1 MKRITDAQRRARLAR
16 RHHLAPT
23 TRARDPVTVARDLVA
38 LHATDPT
45 TVHLSAA
52 LRTTAG
58 TVAPM
63 EQALYDDRSLVRM
76 LGMRRTMWVMP
87 LDLVPVVHAAVAT
100 TLERNQRRL
109 LVKLVEEGGIV
120 DDGAAWTRTM
130 ERAALR
136 ELRRRGEASANQLTK
151 AVPGLDAKVS
161 YGEGK
166 SWAGTV
172 GVSNRVLIV
181 LGTAGKVVRGRPR
194 GTWVSSQYS
203 WVPTESWLGAPIAT
217 MPADAARVELV
228 RRWLRAFGPGTR
240 TDLQWWTGL
249 GKREVERALVAVAPV
264 EVELDGGATGLVLA
278 DDLASSR
285 APGAWVALLPA
296 LDPTVMG
303 WKERDWYL
311 GDHGPQ
317 LFDTNGN
324 AGPTVWSDGRVIGGW
339 AQRAGGE
346 VVVHLLEDAGRDVA
360 AAVDAAAAR
369 LGEWL
374 GSARVIPRF
383 PSPLHRTLAT

>member
-16 RHHLAPT
+16 RHHLAPST
-23 TRARDPVTVARDLVA
+23 LARDAVTVARDLVA

-52 LRTTAG
+52 LRTKAG
-58 TVAPM
+58 TVEPM
-63 EQALYDDRSLVRM
+63 ERALYDDRALVRM
-76 LGMRRTMWVMP
+76 LGMRRTMWIVP

-109 LVKLVEEGGIV
+109 LVKLVEEGGV
-120 DDGAAWTRTM
+120 ADNGAAWARRM
-130 ERAALR
+130 ERATLR
-136 ELRRRGEASANQLTK
+136 ELQRRGEASANQLTK
-151 AVPGLDAKVS
+151 AVSGLDAKIS

-166 SWAGTV
+166 SWAGTF
-172 GVSNRVLIV
+172 GVSTRVLTV

-203 WVPTESWLGAPIAT
+203 WVPTESWLGEPIAV
-217 MPADAARVELV
+217 MPAAAARTELV
-228 RRWLRAFGPGTR
+228 RRWLRAFGPGTLA
-240 TDLQWWTGL
+240 DLQWWTGL
-249 GKREVERALVAVAPV
+249 GKREVERALVEVAPV

-278 DDLASSR
+278 DDLAPLR
-285 APGAWVALLPA
+285 APGPWVALLPA

-303 WKERDWYL
+303 WKARDWYL
-311 GDHGPQ
+311 GEHGAR

-324 AGPTVWSDGRVIGGW
+324 AGPTIWSDGRVVGGW
-339 AQRAGGE
+339 AQRADGE
-346 VVVHLLEDAGRDVA
+346 VVVQLLEDAGRGVA

-374 GSARVIPRF
+374 GPVRVIPRF
-383 PSPLHRTLAT
+383 PSPLHRTLAS

>member
-16 RHHLAPT
+16 RHHLAPAAL
-23 TRARDPVTVARDLVA
+23 ARDPVTVARDLVA

-52 LRTTAG
+52 IRTKGG
-58 TVAPM
+58 TVAQM

-109 LVKLVEEGGIV
+109 LVKVVEEGGV
-120 DDGAAWTRTM
+120 AEDGTAWTRKI
-130 ERAALR
+130 ERATVR
-136 ELRRRGEASANQLTK
+136 ELQRRGEASASQLTK
-151 AVPGLDAKVS
+151 VVPGLDAKIS

-166 SWAGTV
+166 KWAGTF
-172 GVSNRVLIV
+172 GVSTRVLTV

-203 WVPTESWLGAPIAT
+203 WVPTETWLGAAIDA

-228 RRWLRAFGPGTR
+228 RRWLRAFGPGTLA
-240 TDLQWWTGL
+240 DLQWWTGL
-249 GKREVERALVAVAPV
+249 GKREVERALVEVAPV

-278 DDLASSR
+278 DDLAAAR
-285 APGAWVALLPA
+285 APAPWVALLPA

-339 AQRAGGE
+339 AQRTDGE
-346 VVVHLLEDAGRDVA
+346 VVVHLLEDVGRDA
-360 AAVDAAAAR
+360 ATAVDAAAGR

-374 GSARVIPRF
+374 GPARVIPRF